1 MIFFIKIV
9 RTKENVRKIMF
20 NKNCIE
26 KRRYA
31 YDHAY
36 QMGKNVF
43 PDSFVSHKKYRDSFS
58 ITFWLSHFN

>member
-1 MIFFIKIV
+1 VKQAPMIFFIKIV

-31 YDHAY
+31 CDHAY

-43 PDSFVSHKKYRDSFS
+43 PDSFVSHKK
-58 ITFWLSHFN
+58 